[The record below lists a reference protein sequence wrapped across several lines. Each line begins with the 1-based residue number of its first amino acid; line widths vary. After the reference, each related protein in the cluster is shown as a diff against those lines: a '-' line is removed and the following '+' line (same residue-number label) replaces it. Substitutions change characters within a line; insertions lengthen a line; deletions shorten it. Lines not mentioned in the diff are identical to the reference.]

1 MADRKRS
8 QNEPRVLIVDD
19 HEAIRVG
26 LNTILTENHIDV
38 VAVSATIEDALRKM
52 TEKKI
57 DVLAV
62 DLNMGEYKGALTID
76 HILTNY
82 PEAKIVVYSMRE
94 STPIIVASY
103 EAGAKAFVAKSSDP
117 KLLVEAIHKVA
128 SGETFFMP
136 AVAEQIALFFTVKD
150 SIDPR
155 RSLSSRELE
164 IFTAMAAGKTLEEIA
179 DQLGIGM
186 PTVKNYGFSIRRKLN
201 ISSDEMKRVATKYG
215 LIDETFE

>member
-57 DVLAV
+57 DVLVV